1 MEEEAP
7 GISFRPDLVGREEEM
22 EELRSIWSGV
32 KDGKGSTVFISGEA
46 GVGKTR
52 LVEELM
58 NTADAK
64 FIKGWCLADNLEPLM
79 PFREALRDADLYH
92 LASEEPPP
100 RVISAYLID
109 QNGVLVAK
117 AERQETELDPD
128 IFASMFT
135 AVENFVGDSL
145 AMMGERAQS
154 KLQAIGY
161 GEYDLLIQ
169 TMGKLSLVTVI
180 EGTKSEFLIKDM
192 RKTLL
197 EIGGQMDFW
206 EGDTKTAKQVEPKIS
221 WFIESRKYDG
231 AHLVEDPKIKQENLF
246 DNVLLG
252 LRRLSSRTPIILFLD
267 DLQWADPTSLKLLH
281 YLSRNMRENRMMM
294 LGTYRPEDILE
305 IHRISKYQRKISDF
319 PADVLELSSTIP
331 NVDGIYQKIPSD
343 ILEIRGISKDQRKIS
358 DLPADMI
365 SDKHKKRGHP
375 LKTTMQYM
383 SREDLY
389 REIRLDRLDFKTV
402 TDFIQ
407 NTLGRIQLEQDFMKK
422 VYDESEGNPFFL
434 LEILRLFVD
443 EGHLKREGDTW
454 VTHTSIEDVHIPSK
468 VYDVITRR
476 LNRLNSE
483 QRDLLECACVV
494 GEEFE
499 STVVGKVTGMNRMKL
514 LKDFNNIEN
523 EHNLIHY
530 EKKKYMFDHS
540 KIKEVLYEGIN
551 KELREEYHRMI
562 AESYEELYDVEE
574 VVENIADHYFKAGD
588 ERAFTYLLDA
598 ADKAKES
605 YANEEAVDFYTKA
618 LSVTE
623 EEEELKRIHTGLGY
637 VYLIIGRYDESLDNY
652 RSALEIAEAPR
663 EMGELHEW
671 IAKVLEE
678 QGKYGESLKY
688 AEEGLSIVQEDC
700 IERCRLLKSKGW
712 ALLRQSQYDESIE
725 VFKMEK
731 ELAEKLGDPKLKAQ
745 ALHDVGSVYLRKGDY
760 DRGEVNLREAIES
773 REQLGDL
780 IGLGV
785 SLNNI
790 GVVYHEKGEFD
801 KSLEFYEKS
810 LQIREQIGYK
820 QGIAMTLNNIGNY
833 YRYKGMLEEGLD
845 YYRRS
850 LDMKE
855 VIGDKRGIAMTLNN
869 MGKIY
874 EEKGDFDRALGHY
887 HRSLDIRREI
897 NDKGGVAECL
907 CKISEMKIE
916 KGELKEAEEF
926 TDNAAEIA
934 VEIGSKKHRGMCHRV
949 LGMVYREKEMYEEGQ
964 NELENSVELFR
975 KLGEK
980 AKLAR
985 VHYELGLLWKKRG
998 EKERAREELEQALT
1012 LFEEMEMNIW
1022 SERAEKV
1029 IESL

>member
-7 GISFRPDLVGREEEM
+7 GISFHPDLVGREEEM
-22 EELRSIWSGV
+22 EKLRSIWSGV

-117 AERQETELDPD
+117 AERQETDLDPD

-206 EGDTKTAKQVEPKIS
+206 EGDTKTAKQVKPKIS

-281 YLSRNMRENRMMM
+281 YLSRNMRENRMML
-294 LGTYRPEDILE
+294 LGTYRPEDI
-305 IHRISKYQRKISDF
+305 IS
-319 PADVLELSSTIP
+319 
-331 NVDGIYQKIPSD
+331 
-343 ILEIRGISKDQRKIS
+343 SKHE
-358 DLPADMI
+358 MET
-365 SDKHKKRGHP
+365 HT

-389 REIRLDRLDFKTV
+389 REIRLDRLNFKTV
-402 TDFIQ
+402 IDFIQ

-623 EEEELKRIHTGLGY
+623 EEEELKRIRTGLGY

-663 EMGELHEW
+663 ERGELHEW

-731 ELAEKLGDPKLKAQ
+731 ELAEKLKDPKLKAQ

-874 EEKGDFDRALGHY
+874 EEKGDFDRALDHY
-887 HRSLDIRREI
+887 RRSLDIRREI

-964 NELENSVELFR
+964 KELENSVELFR
-975 KLGEK
+975 ELGEK

>member
-7 GISFRPDLVGREEEM
+7 GPTFHPELVGRDGEM
-22 EELRSIWSGV
+22 NELRAIWSGV
-32 KDGKGSTVFISGEA
+32 KNGSGSTVFVSGEA

-52 LVEELM
+52 LIQEFM
-58 NTADAK
+58 DSTDAK

-79 PFREALRDADLYH
+79 PFREALRDSDLYH

-109 QNGVLVAK
+109 QNGVLIAK
-117 AERQETELDPD
+117 AERRETELDPD

-145 AMMGERAQS
+145 AMMGEKAQS

-169 TMGKLSLVTVI
+169 TMGKLSLVAVI
-180 EGTKSEFLIKDM
+180 EGTKNEFLIKDM
-192 RKTLL
+192 RKTLMD
-197 EIGGQMDFW
+197 IGGQMDFW
-206 EGDTKTAKQVEPKIS
+206 EGDAKTAKQVEPKVR

-231 AHLVEDPKIKQENLF
+231 THLVEDPKIKQENLF

-252 LRRLSSRTPIILFLD
+252 LRRLSSRTPVIVFLD

-281 YLSRNMRENRMMM
+281 YLSRNMRENRVML
-294 LGTYRPEDILE
+294 LGTYRPED
-305 IHRISKYQRKISDF
+305 
-319 PADVLELSSTIP
+319 V
-331 NVDGIYQKIPSD
+331 
-343 ILEIRGISKDQRKIS
+343 
-358 DLPADMI
+358 I
-365 SDKHKKRGHP
+365 SDKYDKGGHP

-389 REIRLDRLDFKTV
+389 REINLDRLDPRAV
-402 TDFIQ
+402 SDFIQ
-407 NTLGRIQLEQDFMKK
+407 NTLGEVELEQGFMKK

-443 EGHLKREGDTW
+443 DGHLKKEDGTW

-483 QRDLLECACVV
+483 QRDILECASVV

-499 STVVGKVTGMNRMKL
+499 STVVGRVTGMNRMKL
-514 LKDFNNIEN
+514 LKDFNKIEN

-530 EKKKYMFDHS
+530 NKKKYMFDHS
-540 KIKEVLYEGIN
+540 KIREVLYEGIN

-562 AESYEELYDVEE
+562 AESYEELYEVEE
-574 VVENIADHYFKAGD
+574 VVENIADHFLKARD
-588 ERAFTYLLDA
+588 ERAFDYLLDA
-598 ADKAKES
+598 ADKAKNS
-605 YANEEAVDFYTKA
+605 YANEEAVEFYTKA
-618 LSVTE
+618 LSITDE
-623 EEEELKRIHTGLGY
+623 DEKLKRIHKGLGY
-637 VYLIIGRYDESLDNY
+637 VYLIIGRYEESLENY
-652 RSALEIAEAPR
+652 RSALEITEDPR
-663 EMGELHEW
+663 ERGELHEW
-671 IAKVLEE
+671 TAKVLEE
-678 QGKYGESLKY
+678 QGKYGESLRI

-712 ALLRQSQYDESIE
+712 ALLRQSQYDDSIE
-725 VFKMEK
+725 VFKEEK
-731 ELAEKLGDPKLKAQ
+731 QLAEKLGDPELKAQ
-745 ALHDVGSVYLRKGDY
+745 ALHDVGSVYLRKGEY
-760 DRGEVNLREAIES
+760 DLAEMNLREAIGS
-773 REQLGDL
+773 REKLGDL

-801 KSLEFYEKS
+801 RSLEFYEKS
-810 LQIREQIGYK
+810 LSIREQIGYK

-845 YYRRS
+845 YYQRS

-874 EEKGDFDRALGHY
+874 EEKGDFEKALDNY
-887 HRSLDIRREI
+887 RRSLEIRKEI

-907 CKISEMKIE
+907 CKISEMMIE
-916 KGELKEAEEF
+916 KGELKAAEEY

-949 LGMVYREKEMYEEGQ
+949 LGMVYREQGSYEESRV
-964 NELENSVELFR
+964 ELEGAVKAFSD
-975 KLGEK
+975 LGEK

-985 VHYELGLLWKKRG
+985 VYYEFGLLWKKRG
-998 EKERAREELEQALT
+998 DEEKAKKQLDLALN
-1012 LFEEMEMNIW
+1012 LFDEMEMNIW
-1022 SERAEKV
+1022 SERTREV